1 MLEHRKCGLH
11 FLQEKILI
19 YYQISP
25 GGWLQQ
31 MAPTKSSNP
40 LWQILGICK
49 STLHRL
55 FYTRLFVCTKW
66 CYQWLWMY
74 VYLCVAVMLTLLLL
88 PNFVRITHQRKIFTP
103 QISATCTCMY
113 PSYMHLS
120 ATCICI
126 CCKIIYMC
134 PYGLPACW
142 RFCWSMHW
150 ECMQH
155 VHQRNREVNMVSVW

>member
-66 CYQWLWMY
+66 FYQWLWMY

-88 PNFVRITHQRKIFTP
+88 PNCAH
-103 QISATCTCMY
+103 Y
-113 PSYMHLS
+113 PSEKNLCFANLCNMYMYAS
-120 ATCICI
+120 IVYASVCNV
-126 CCKIIYMC
+126 YMYLLQKNLYV
-134 PYGLPACW
+134 PI
-142 RFCWSMHW
+142 RTFCMLAIPLKHALRVYAARASK
-150 ECMQH
+150 E
-155 VHQRNREVNMVSVW
+155 